1 MLSLTVYMENNEDD
15 VELKV
20 CLKCDAPLPN
30 DKGKISFFNKNSE
43 ICDDCIILYGNKG
56 YLHTFVSNPYL
67 NKAKASLR
75 IFSDF
80 SISPF

>member
-1 MLSLTVYMENNEDD
+1 MLSLTVYMETNEDD

-30 DKGKISFFNKNSE
+30 DKGKMSFFNKNSE

-56 YLHTFVSNPYL
+56 
-67 NKAKASLR
+67 
-75 IFSDF
+75 
-80 SISPF
+80 

>member
-1 MLSLTVYMENNEDD
+1 MNDEDI
-15 VELKV
+15 ELKV

-30 DKGKISFFNKNSE
+30 DKKRMTFFNKNLE
-43 ICDDCIILYGNKG
+43 ICDDCINLNKVTKADIHSLCC
-56 YLHTFVSNPYL
+56 YFYL
-67 NKAKASLR
+67 NKANASLR